1 MENKVKKYKTTELLT
16 VIIFMT
22 VLGVLSLLLI
32 VLPKH
37 TGELSSLE
45 FRTLAEDPFRG
56 RSFEK
61 LVGELVT
68 GDMSKNVDKFLED
81 HFPGRNLF
89 IAINSYYLHFT
100 GRNAN
105 QGVVLGKNDRMFEAP
120 IVQNDSYIAK
130 NMERINQFTEAN
142 GLDTVIVIAPSSA
155 VVVTEDL
162 PLVHF
167 EYKDREIIDAARQ
180 LTDSYV
186 PDLAGIFSGM
196 ENRGGLFY
204 RTDHHWT
211 MDGAY
216 ACYAD
221 VLAHFGD
228 TPADRSVF
236 TAEKYEFYGSYYR
249 KAGLWLTK
257 PDELEVW
264 RNPLLDS
271 IKVTV
276 GWGDRAVEHV
286 GVYDD
291 EQLAEGN
298 VDKYAAYLWSNNDIT
313 VIENP
318 EGNGETILIVKD
330 SFGNSIIPLFAM
342 TYSRVIMVD
351 TRYYKS
357 PDLPLP
363 SELVAEYGIDK
374 FVVVFGEDD
383 IIADVMISYLR

>member
-1 MENKVKKYKTTELLT
+1 
-16 VIIFMT
+16 MT
-22 VLGVLSLLLI
+22 VLGVLSLLLF

-45 FRTLAEDPFRG
+45 FRTLAEDPFKG
-56 RSFEK
+56 KSFEK
-61 LVGELVT
+61 LAGELVT

-81 HFPGRNLF
+81 HFPARNFF
-89 IAINSYYLHFT
+89 IALNSYYLHYT
-100 GRNAN
+100 GRNAD

-120 IVQNDSYIAK
+120 ITQNDAMIAK
-130 NMERINQFTEAN
+130 NMQRINEFTENN
-142 GLDTVIVIAPSSA
+142 GLDTVVVIAPSSA

-162 PLVHF
+162 PLLHM

-186 PDLAGIFSGM
+186 PDLASIFSAK
-196 ENRGGLFY
+196 ENRTELFY

-216 ACYAD
+216 LCYSD

-228 TPADRSVF
+228 VPVDASVF
-236 TAEKYEFYGSYYR
+236 TREKYEFYGSYYR

-264 RNPLLDS
+264 RCPVLDAV
-271 IKVTV
+271 KTTV
-276 GWGDRAVEHV
+276 GWGDRAVTYD
-286 GVYDD
+286 GVYDVS
-291 EQLAEGN
+291 QLADGN

-318 EGNGETILIVKD
+318 EGNGETLMIVKD

-363 SELVAEYGIDK
+363 SELVAEYGVSKLVI
-374 FVVVFGEDD
+374 VFGEDD

>member
-1 MENKVKKYKTTELLT
+1 MENKVKKFKTSELLT

-22 VLGVLSLLLI
+22 VLGVLSLLLF
-32 VLPKH
+32 VLPKR

-45 FRTLAEDPFRG
+45 FRTLAEDPFKG
-56 RSFEK
+56 KSFEK

-81 HFPGRNLF
+81 HFPARNFF
-89 IAINSYYLHFT
+89 IALNSYYLHFT
-100 GRNAN
+100 GRNAD
-105 QGVVLGKNDRMFEAP
+105 QGVVLGKNSRMFEAP
-120 IVQNDSYIAK
+120 IVLNETHVAK
-130 NMERINQFTEAN
+130 NMERINEFTEAN
-142 GLDTVIVIAPSSA
+142 GLDTVVVIAPSSA

-162 PLVHF
+162 PLIHM

-180 LTDSYV
+180 LTTAYV
-186 PDLAGIFSGM
+186 PDLAGIFSAR
-196 ENRGGLFY
+196 EDRGGLFY

-216 ACYAD
+216 VCYED

-228 TPADRSVF
+228 APVDKSVF
-236 TAEKYEFYGSYYR
+236 TREKYEFFGSYYR

-264 RNPLLDS
+264 RCPALDS
-271 IKVTV
+271 MKVTI
-276 GWGDRAVEHV
+276 GWGDRAEVHY

-291 EQLAEGN
+291 AQLAEGN
-298 VDKYAAYLWSNNDIT
+298 VDKYAAYLWSNNDVT

-318 EGNGETILIVKD
+318 EGNGETIMIVKD

-363 SELVAEYGIDK
+363 SELVAEYGIEK
-374 FVVVFGEDD
+374 LVIVFGEDD

>member
-1 MENKVKKYKTTELLT
+1 MELLT
-16 VIIFMT
+16 VIIFMAAI
-22 VLGVLSLLLI
+22 GVLSLLLI

-45 FRTLAEDPFRG
+45 FRTLAEDPFKG
-56 RSFEK
+56 KSFEK

-68 GDMSKNVDKFLED
+68 GEMSKNVDKFLED
-81 HFPGRNLF
+81 HFPSRNFF
-89 IAINSYYLHFT
+89 IALNSYYLRFT
-100 GRNAN
+100 GRNAD
-105 QGVVLGKNDRMFEAP
+105 QSVVLGKNDRMFEAP
-120 IVQNDSYIAK
+120 IAENGTYIEK
-130 NMERINQFTEAN
+130 NMQRINEFTANN
-142 GLDTVIVIAPSSA
+142 GLDTVVVIAPSSA

-167 EYKDREIIDAARQ
+167 DYIDAEIIDAARQ
-180 LTDSYV
+180 KTDSYV
-186 PDLAGIFSGM
+186 PDLAAIYSAM
-196 ENRGGLFY
+196 ENRGDMFY

-211 MDGAY
+211 MEGAY
-216 ACYAD
+216 VCYAD
-221 VLAHFGD
+221 VLKHFGD

-236 TAEKYEFYGSYYR
+236 TADKYEFYGSYYR
-249 KAGLWLTK
+249 KAGLWLTA

-264 RNPLLDS
+264 RCEQLDAMKTT
-271 IKVTV
+271 I
-276 GWGDRAVEHV
+276 GWGERAVTYD
-286 GVYDD
+286 GVYD
-291 EQLAEGN
+291 ETQLADGN

-318 EGNGETILIVKD
+318 NGNGETIMIVKD

-342 TYSRVIMVD
+342 TYSRVIMLD

-363 SELVAEYGIDK
+363 SELVAEYGVEKLVI
-374 FVVVFGEDD
+374 VFGEDD